1 MSISATWWC
10 FWGLFCF
17 ESDCFSEEFSTEW
30 AQSRAVML
38 GAISKGL
45 RGCFTP
51 WVSSSGCTGIGF
63 GSLGDLKHGLH
74 PTPTYVAGYSSFKID
89 KQVFP
94 ASHGVNVRKGS
105 RQYDILQKWNT
116 IQFNNSECQNVMTL
130 YWFLENAQS
139 ALKFRSRLGQLDLIL
154 WLCLWLLL
162 CLLSH

>member
-10 FWGLFCF
+10 FWSLFCF

-45 RGCFTP
+45 RGCFSP
-51 WVSSSGCTGIGF
+51 SVSSSGCTGIGF
-63 GSLGDLKHGLH
+63 GFLGGLKHGLH

-116 IQFNNSECQNVMTL
+116 VQFNNSECQNVMTIL
-130 YWFLENAQS
+130 ISRECTICSQIQKSFGATWSNSVVMSVTF
-139 ALKFRSRLGQLDLIL
+139 ALLT
-154 WLCLWLLL
+154 
-162 CLLSH
+162 